1 MIHVKSIS
9 RVMVK
14 VPDLDKAVEFC
25 EKVLGAKFFLKMPV
39 DPNTPGGLCSAIS
52 SEPGLELM
60 QVVSDVGDINMFEQN
75 PNGKKMFEF
84 IRDSEPGIVGV
95 VFDIDGVEEAKQAA
109 EDMGIDA
116 PFIYDFTGEQ
126 LKMLGWTQFSKYFEY
141 FLNPEKTNNSMV
153 LLAEFQYN

>member
-1 MIHVKSIS
+1 
-9 RVMVK
+9 MVK
-14 VPDLDKAVEFC
+14 VTDLDAAVEFC

-60 QVVSDVGDINMFEQN
+60 QVVSDAGDICMFEKD

-84 IRDSEPGIVGV
+84 IRDAKPGIIGV
-95 VFDIDGVEEAKQAA
+95 VFDMDGVEDARQTAS
-109 EDMGIDA
+109 DMGIETE
-116 PFIYDFTGEQ
+116 FTYNFTSDQ
-126 LKMLGWTQFSKYFEY
+126 LKVLGWTQFSKYLEY

-153 LLAEFQYN
+153 LLSEFKYN